1 MKNLEVIKYSNIF
14 PADVPREGHLVLGL
28 LYFSCP
34 FHRTSLLLLTR
45 PFMGEEEAAAL
56 LRQLTDKGYLK
67 KTETGMGS
75 FFSLTARSMSYMDV
89 EKTQKPYRS
98 QKVAERMYL
107 TYYLQSYIAANHL
120 VLKCLPAI
128 GKDGLLPRSIDGKY
142 EIISGM
148 IREIMNGTVPF
159 VDGYNSRL
167 YKTIKHPI
175 IQSLYIYEKTA
186 ERISALS
193 SKMNAARIRAKN
205 DPKVMSEYT
214 ALHNMLCGLR
224 RDLEEARRRA
234 VILTASHGAK
244 VLTLQNFGLNGIFIE
259 EVKEDAIVFG
269 VLNNCV
275 YGISPRKLRERM
287 DYITSFAE
295 HIGVDFSVHVYI
307 TEECWPMMRKI
318 LAKDASDPAN
328 KLVCLPVPKSIF
340 SRKELRQAI
349 QMSGG
354 DETVL
359 KQIMLPNNEWSS
371 IGLHGKEN
379 SSIIN

>member
-1 MKNLEVIKYSNIF
+1 MKNIEIIRYSNIF
-14 PADVPREGHLVLGL
+14 PADVSREGHLILGL

-34 FHRTSLLLLTR
+34 FHRNSLLLLTR

-56 LRQLTDKGYLK
+56 LRQLTNKGYLK
-67 KTETGMGS
+67 KTETGLGS

-107 TYYLQSYIAANHL
+107 TYYLQSYITANHL
-120 VLKCLPAI
+120 VLKCLPVI

-167 YKTIKHPI
+167 YRTIKHPI
-175 IQSLYIYEKTA
+175 TQSLNIYEKTA

-193 SKMNAARIRAKN
+193 SKMNAARMRAKN
-205 DPKVMSEYT
+205 DPKAMSEYT

-234 VILTASHGAK
+234 IILTASHGAK

-379 SSIIN
+379 YSIIN